1 MPEISWSLVREGNEE
16 EIERL
21 VVKYYKVAYK
31 IAHWW
36 ARTGQIEES
45 EAVGLANIAI
55 MKCIYKGS
63 FDETREIKFS
73 SYLGSAV
80 HNEIRMFLRKERK
93 NRDNVS
99 FSLDQPLAV
108 KGGHRSGRNRTSK
121 DSLDSLTYGDA
132 VLDTITLE
140 DSMEDTFL
148 YEDAHDVLVEAADE
162 MSQQEL
168 RCVILYLLGL
178 SIRQTSSSLGRSQN
192 HTRKVLASAM
202 TKLKDTFNEK
212 DLL

>member
-63 FDETREIKFS
+63 FDETRGIKFS
-73 SYLGSAV
+73 
-80 HNEIRMFLRKERK
+80 
-93 NRDNVS
+93 
-99 FSLDQPLAV
+99 
-108 KGGHRSGRNRTSK
+108 
-121 DSLDSLTYGDA
+121 
-132 VLDTITLE
+132 
-140 DSMEDTFL
+140 
-148 YEDAHDVLVEAADE
+148 
-162 MSQQEL
+162 
-168 RCVILYLLGL
+168 
-178 SIRQTSSSLGRSQN
+178 
-192 HTRKVLASAM
+192 
-202 TKLKDTFNEK
+202 
-212 DLL
+212 